1 MVEPKRMLA
10 GVDELEAFKKISA
23 TLYAGAISDIM
34 DEMGYR
40 HQAIDPT
47 LGIRALHP
55 SMVAIGRALTF
66 QNGLSTRMDE
76 PYEKAIEGLDSMKP
90 GQITIAGGYAPNEGI
105 MGELS
110 ATAISKRGGVGAIV
124 NGFTRDG
131 RKLLEM
137 KFPVFAKGISPID
150 TTGRIRVVDYNV
162 PLALGHIIIKPGQ
175 IVFADYDGILVIPVE
190 AEDEIIHKALERAEV
205 ETKVREALAA
215 GESMD
220 TVWKRYHVL

>member
-1 MVEPKRMLA
+1 MVEPKRTLA

-34 DEMGYR
+34 DEMGFR

-76 PYEKAIEGLDSMKP
+76 PYEKAIEGLDSMQP
-90 GQITIAGGYAPNEGI
+90 GQLTIAGGYAPVEGI

-110 ATAISKRGGVGAIV
+110 ATAIRKRGGVGAVV

-131 RKLLEM
+131 RKLLDM

-162 PLALGHIIIKPGQ
+162 PLQFGHIAIKPGQ
-175 IVFADYDGILVIPVE
+175 IVFADYDGILVIPTE
-190 AEDEIIHKALERAEV
+190 AEDEIIAKALERAEV

>member
-1 MVEPKRMLA
+1 MSDPKKTLA
-10 GVDELEAFKKISA
+10 GMDELEVFKKISA

-34 DEMGYR
+34 DEMGFR
-40 HQAIDPT
+40 NQAIDPT
-47 LGIRALHP
+47 LGIRALQP

-66 QNGLSTRMDE
+66 LNGLSTRMEE
-76 PYEKAIEGLDSMKP
+76 PYEKAIEGLDSLRP
-90 GQITIAGGYAPNEGI
+90 GQITVGGGYAPVEGI

-110 ATAISKRGGVGAIV
+110 ATAIRKRGGMGAVV

-131 RKLLEM
+131 RKLLGM
-137 KFPVFAKGISPID
+137 NFPIFSKGISPID
-150 TTGRIRVVDYNV
+150 TTGRIRVLDYNV
-162 PLALGHIIIKPGQ
+162 PLPIGHISIKPNQ
-175 IVFADYDGILVIPVE
+175 IVFADYDGILVIPTE
-190 AEDEIIHKALERAEV
+190 AEEEIIAKALERAEV